1 MASPSP
7 IFFYLVPP
15 VLLDS
20 QNSREAVPRL
30 IPSLLLVVSIM
41 NTIASFLV
49 LLLASSRSSQAFSSP
64 RRSSSLSMSTTNVIA
79 GATGYIGKSVVRES
93 VRQGYNT
100 VALVRDK
107 TKVESPEGKALYGT
121 FFEGATIVE
130 CDVTDPKQVEQ
141 ASYLFSVVYCIVLY

>member
-1 MASPSP
+1 
-7 IFFYLVPP
+7 
-15 VLLDS
+15 
-20 QNSREAVPRL
+20 
-30 IPSLLLVVSIM
+30 
-41 NTIASFLV
+41 
-49 LLLASSRSSQAFSSP
+49 
-64 RRSSSLSMSTTNVIA
+64 MSTTNVIA

-141 ASYLFSVVYCIVLY
+141 ASYLFSVVLYSTHAILSYHLISSLSCKYI